1 MHAPAV
7 GGCGCLL
14 PPLVVVDVCSH
25 RWWYE
30 CVSTSFAAIGHDANM
45 SSLASQLLTM
55 VQTCLRWLRSGLT
68 WCECAVAGFA
78 AVGLGADVPSLASQL
93 VTFCVAVKN
102 WGPLPA
108 VKNWGPLPADLDSQ
122 LTGKC
127 RVRLS

>member
-1 MHAPAV
+1 
-7 GGCGCLL
+7 
-14 PPLVVVDVCSH
+14 
-25 RWWYE
+25 
-30 CVSTSFAAIGHDANM
+30 
-45 SSLASQLLTM
+45 M